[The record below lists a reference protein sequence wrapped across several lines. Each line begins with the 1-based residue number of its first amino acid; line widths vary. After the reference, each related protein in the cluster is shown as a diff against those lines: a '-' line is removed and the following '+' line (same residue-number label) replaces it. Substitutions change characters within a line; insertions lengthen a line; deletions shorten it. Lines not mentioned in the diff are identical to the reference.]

1 MKRRKFLTTL
11 GAIPSLLTLACRN
24 TIVQPKTDTIITG
37 KITDDKGI
45 PFENIGISFQGYLI
59 SGGVLFYT
67 PGSTKTEERFNLET
81 STDKNGIFKITFRV
95 PNDTNSFLLTFKDV
109 PFPFRFDIKT
119 KRNGLDVY
127 SNPGIIATSD
137 DIGTLKI
144 GETNDYQITIIKK

>member
-95 PNDTNSFLLTFKDV
+95 PNDTNSFLLAFKDV
-109 PFPFRFDIKT
+109 PFIFDVKT
-119 KRNGLDVY
+119 KRNGVEIY
-127 SNPGIIATSD
+127 SDSWTIASTFIANSLT
-137 DIGTLKI
+137 IGSV
-144 GETNDYQITIIKK
+144 NDYQITITKK